1 MDLIVGVVAV
11 VVVAG
16 TVAAGMVFGRGRR
29 KERRLEQAAQL
40 ERLATEAGSE
50 LVRTDERVRLA
61 EDELGFAVAQL
72 GEREAQDLAAALQK
86 ARARLSE
93 AFHLNQLLHDHV
105 PDTDAQRY
113 EWNSRIVELC
123 RSADAAVSEQ
133 TAALAERRA
142 TVRRTPTA
150 IEEVRAEAERVRG
163 LVPEARATLAAL
175 TDRYTD
181 AALQPV
187 AANADQAER
196 LLQFAERSATVAGK
210 KLAGDRGRDA
220 DAAVQAA
227 AETVRRA
234 EGLLEAVEQFEME
247 ALRAEATLGAMIAES
262 RSELAAARAMPAATR
277 AGRIEGAISGLEQAL
292 AELPGPGER
301 TDPVGSLTR
310 VRQAN
315 TALDDAVAAH
325 QEAGRRAEQV
335 RAQLQTALDD
345 AYQQI
350 GAARQVIDDY
360 RAPVG
365 PDARTRLAEA
375 ERELAEAA
383 GERDD
388 ERALGRARRAA
399 ALAAEARALAHR
411 DLARQ
416 QGYGGYGYGGGY
428 GGWEGV
434 PRGRSGSGDML
445 GGILGGLV
453 IGGMLDGIG
462 DMFE

>member
-1 MDLIVGVVAV
+1 MELIVGLVAI

-16 TVAAGMVFGRGRR
+16 TVTAGMVFGRGRR
-29 KERRLEQAAQL
+29 KERRLAQAAEL
-40 ERLATEAGSE
+40 ERLATEAGSA

-72 GEREAQDLAAALQK
+72 GEREAQDLAGALQK

-105 PDTDAQRY
+105 PDTDAQRH
-113 EWNSRIVELC
+113 EWNSRIIELC

-150 IEEVRAEAERVRG
+150 IEQVRAEAARVRG
-163 LVPEARATLAAL
+163 LLPEARTTLAAL
-175 TDRYTD
+175 TERYTD

-187 AANADQAER
+187 AANPDQAER

-262 RSELAAARAMPAATR
+262 RSELAAARALPAATR
-277 AGRIEGAISGLEQAL
+277 AGRIEAAVAGLEQAL
-292 AELPGPGER
+292 AELPAPGER
-301 TDPVGSLTR
+301 TDPIGSLTR

-335 RAQLQTALDD
+335 RAQLTTALDD
-345 AYQQI
+345 AYRQI

-375 ERELAEAA
+375 ERELAEAS
-383 GERDD
+383 GERDP

-399 ALAAEARALAHR
+399 ALAAEARSLAHR

-416 QGYGGYGYGGGY
+416 QGYGGGY

-453 IGGMLDGIG
+453 LGGMLDGIG

>member
-1 MDLIVGVVAV
+1 MELIVGVV
-11 VVVAG
+11 VVA
-16 TVAAGMVFGRGRR
+16 VAGSATAGMVFGRGRR
-29 KERRLEQAAQL
+29 KERRLELAAQL
-40 ERLATEAGSE
+40 ERLAAEAGSA

-72 GEREAQDLAAALQK
+72 GEREAQDLAEALQQARAAL
-86 ARARLSE
+86 AE
-93 AFHLNQLLHDHV
+93 AFRLNQLLHDHV
-105 PDTDAQRY
+105 PDADAQRY
-113 EWNSRIVELC
+113 EWNARIVDLC
-123 RSADAAVSEQ
+123 RAADATVSEQ

-150 IEEVRAEAERVRG
+150 IEQVRADAERVRG
-163 LVPEARATLAAL
+163 LVPEARATLEAL
-175 TDRYTD
+175 VDRYTD

-187 AANADQAER
+187 AANPDQAER

-227 AETVRRA
+227 VETVRRA

-262 RSELAAARAMPAATR
+262 RNELAAARAMPAAAR
-277 AGRIEGAISGLEQAL
+277 GGRIDAAIAGLEQAL
-292 AELPGPGER
+292 AELPAPGER
-301 TDPVGSLTR
+301 TDPIGSLTR

-315 TALDDAVAAH
+315 TALDDAVDAYR
-325 QEAGRRAEQV
+325 EAGRRAEQV
-335 RAQLQTALDD
+335 RAQLATALDD
-345 AYQQI
+345 AHRQVA
-350 GAARQVIDDY
+350 AARQVVDDY

-375 ERELAEAA
+375 ERELAEASA
-383 GERDD
+383 ERDP

-399 ALAAEARALAHR
+399 SLAAEARALAHR
-411 DLARQ
+411 DLAQ
-416 QGYGGYGYGGGY
+416 QQGGYGYGGGY
-428 GGWEGV
+428 GWQGA
-434 PRGRSGSGDML
+434 PRGRSGAGDML

-453 IGGMLDGIG
+453 IGGILDDIGDIG
-462 DMFE
+462 DMFD